1 MAERIHITTAITY
14 SNGPP
19 HVGHAYEYL
28 VTDTYVRH
36 WRRKL
41 GSANLT
47 FVTGT
52 DEHGQ
57 KNRDAAIADGL
68 SPKAFADKISA
79 LFRQAHAAL
88 NVSYDYFVRTTDPAH
103 KKFVQEMLSR
113 THAAGD
119 IVFKEYAGLY
129 CIGCERFYTDKELID
144 ATICPVHN
152 RPVEHF
158 SESNYFLKLEKYRD
172 AIRRLIESNPGF
184 IRPERYAHEALR
196 MLDEPLDDLCI
207 SRPKARL
214 DWGIDLPFDDKY
226 VTYVWYDALCAY
238 LSELPGNDYTGLRE
252 ILPVTEHFIGK
263 DILKPHAVYWPAM
276 LMAVGLPVYRRLNVH
291 GWLNFRGGRFSKS
304 SGNIADP
311 LEYEKTYGHDVL
323 RYFVL
328 RDVVYGLDGDFSDE
342 RLIERYNADLAND
355 LGNFASRVLAMA
367 ARYFKGEITVAPA
380 AADSDDAGFVASFT
394 SSQPGESLDY
404 QVGKMI
410 EMLNFKGALERVWLS
425 LDAANKYVV
434 ATSPFTLAKDPAKLA
449 RVAQILSNL
458 LEGLRVIAG
467 VLEPFMPATAVRLFD
482 LLGIDERAAHL
493 PFGQGLKPGHRVK
506 PATALFPRIEK
517 PPA

>member
-28 VTDTYVRH
+28 ATDAYVRY

-41 GSANLT
+41 GRENVT

-57 KNRDAAIADGL
+57 KNRDAAVADGL

-79 LFRQAHAAL
+79 LIRQTQNGL
-88 NVSYDYFVRTTDPAH
+88 NVGYDYFVRTTDPAH
-103 KKFVQEMLSR
+103 KKFVQQMLAR
-113 THAAGD
+113 TQAAGD
-119 IVFKEYAGLY
+119 IVFKEYEGLY
-129 CIGCERFYTDKELID
+129 CVGCERFYTDKELID
-144 ATICPVHN
+144 GTICPVHN

-158 SESNYFLKLEKYRD
+158 KESNYFLKLEKYRD
-172 AIRRLIESNPGF
+172 AVRRHIGTNPGF

-214 DWGIDLPFDDKY
+214 DWGIELPFDDKY
-226 VTYVWYDALCAY
+226 VTYVWYDAFWAY
-238 LSELPGNDYTGLRE
+238 VSELPRNDEPALRE
-252 ILPVTEHFIGK
+252 TLPITEHFIGK

-276 LMAVGLPVYRRLNVH
+276 LMALGLPLYRRLNVH
-291 GWLNFRGGRFSKS
+291 GWMNFRGGRFSKS

-311 LEYEKTYGHDVL
+311 LEYEKTYGPDVL
-323 RYFVL
+323 RYFLL

-355 LGNFASRVLAMA
+355 LGNFTSRVLAMV
-367 ARYFKGEITVAPA
+367 ARYFKGEVTAVPGVGEDADRLVCDAFGSMPA
-380 AADSDDAGFVASFT
+380 RA
-394 SSQPGESLDY
+394 
-404 QVGKMI
+404 
-410 EMLNFKGALERVWLS
+410 GALIEELAFNRALEVIWHA
-425 LDAANKYVV
+425 LDAANKYIV
-434 ATSPFTLAKDPAKLA
+434 ATSPFTLVKDPAKLA
-449 RVAQILSNL
+449 RVAQILANL
-458 LEGLRVIAG
+458 LEGLRVLAG
-467 VLEPFMPATAVRLFD
+467 VLEPFMPATARRLFD
-482 LLGIDERAAHL
+482 LLGIDEQAARL
-493 PFGQGLKPGHRVK
+493 AFGQGLKPGHRVK
-506 PATALFPRIEK
+506 PATPLFPRIER
-517 PPA
+517 PPD